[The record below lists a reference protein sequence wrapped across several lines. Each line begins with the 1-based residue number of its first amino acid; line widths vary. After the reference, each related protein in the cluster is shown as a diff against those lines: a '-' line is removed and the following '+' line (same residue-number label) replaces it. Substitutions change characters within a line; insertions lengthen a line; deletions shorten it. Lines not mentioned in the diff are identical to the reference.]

1 MTLSSPY
8 LCLALPLSTSPYLP
22 MHTPPFPRHTF
33 PSLTMPHHTFPNL
46 SSPHLLTPPHPFTS
60 LPQIHTPKLI
70 GGASE
75 GGSNVF
81 KLNYFDQPACLA
93 QSPQLY
99 KQMACAC
106 GGLDRLVKQTYSI
119 YTVQY
124 STAQDLSL
132 QCSIFCY
139 VVPHAALRS
148 NADIWFGL
156 PFILLHLISICPR
169 IDYYF
174 NSPYNQERNLCSIQ
188 LHLICLALSSY
199 HLPC

>member
-1 MTLSSPY
+1 MRFKCPPPPVPSSLLSKFLFL
-8 LCLALPLSTSPYLP
+8 LCLSCVLLLSVLMYFYLVLIYESYLVFSLPLPCPTSLLLTIPSHAFASL
-22 MHTPPFPRHTF
+22 PFPRHTF
-33 PSLTMPHHTFPNL
+33 PSVTVPHHTCPYL

-60 LPQIHTPKLI
+60 LSQIHTPKLI

-106 GGLDRLVKQTYSI
+106 GGLDRSVEQIHSI
-119 YTVQY
+119 YTVQCR
-124 STAQDLSL
+124 AGPLL
-132 QCSIFCY
+132 WCSFFCY

-148 NADIWFGL
+148 NADI
-156 PFILLHLISICPR
+156 
-169 IDYYF
+169 
-174 NSPYNQERNLCSIQ
+174 
-188 LHLICLALSSY
+188 
-199 HLPC
+199 